1 MTLPTTA
8 IKIDKY
14 ESRNNTY
21 HLQNIWYDYVH
32 LLIYQYDAIKKC
44 YKIIKP
50 KRKHF
55 IVWQKSAIFLSV
67 HKLDEIVIRMFNEQ
81 HIEELRKHN
90 PNAIIL
96 TEQNARTFN

>member
-1 MTLPTTA
+1 MSIPTTA
-8 IKIDKY
+8 IKIDVY

-32 LLIYQYDAIKKC
+32 LVIYQYDAIKNV
-44 YKIIKP
+44 YKVIKP

-55 IVWQKSAIFLSV
+55 IVWCKKAIFLSV
-67 HKLDEIVIRMFNEQ
+67 HKLDEIVIKMFNEE
-81 HIEELRKHN
+81 HIMELRKKN

-96 TEQNARTFN
+96 TEQNARTF

>member
-1 MTLPTTA
+1 MIPTTA

-21 HLQNIWYDYVH
+21 HLQNIWYDYIH
-32 LLIYQYDAIKKC
+32 LVIYQYDPIKNVFKV
-44 YKIIKP
+44 IKP

-55 IVWQKSAIFLSV
+55 IVWCKKAIFLSV
-67 HKLDEIVIRMFNEQ
+67 HKLDEIVIRMFNEE
-81 HIEELRKHN
+81 HIQELRKHN

-96 TEQNARTFN
+96 TDKNAITFN

>member
-1 MTLPTTA
+1 MIPNTA
-8 IKIDKY
+8 IKIDVY
-14 ESRNNTY
+14 ESRNNVY
-21 HLQNIWYDYVH
+21 QLQNIWYDYVH

-55 IVWQKSAIFLSV
+55 IVWCKKAIFLSV
-67 HKLDEIVIRMFNEQ
+67 HKLDEIVIKMFNEQ

-96 TEQNARTFN
+96 TEQNARTF

>member
-1 MTLPTTA
+1 MIPTTA

-21 HLQNIWYDYVH
+21 HLQNIWYDYIH
-32 LLIYQYDAIKKC
+32 LVIYQYDPIKNVFKV
-44 YKIIKP
+44 IKP

-55 IVWQKSAIFLSV
+55 IVWCKKAIFLSV
-67 HKLDEIVIRMFNEQ
+67 HKLDEIVIRMFNEE
-81 HIEELRKHN
+81 HIQELRKHN

-96 TEQNARTFN
+96 TEQNAITF

>member
-1 MTLPTTA
+1 MIPNTA
-8 IKIDKY
+8 IKIDVY
-14 ESRNNTY
+14 ESRNNVY
-21 HLQNIWYDYVH
+21 HLQNIWYDYIH
-32 LLIYQYDAIKKC
+32 LVIYQYDPIKKV
-44 YKIIKP
+44 YKVIKP

-55 IVWQKSAIFLSV
+55 IVWQKTAIFLSV

-96 TEQNARTFN
+96 TEENAITF

>member
-1 MTLPTTA
+1 MSIPTTA
-8 IKIDKY
+8 IKINKY
-14 ESRNNTY
+14 ESRNNVY
-21 HLQNIWYDYVH
+21 QLQNIWYDYIH
-32 LLIYQYDAIKKC
+32 LVIYQYDPIKKC

-67 HKLDEIVIRMFNEQ
+67 HKLDEIVIKMFNEE
-81 HIEELRKHN
+81 HIMELRKKN

-96 TEQNARTFN
+96 TEQNAITF

>member
-1 MTLPTTA
+1 MIPTTA
-8 IKIDKY
+8 IKINKY

-21 HLQNIWYDYVH
+21 HLQNIWYDYIH
-32 LLIYQYDAIKKC
+32 LVIYQYDPIKKVF
-44 YKIIKP
+44 KVIKP

-67 HKLDEIVIRMFNEQ
+67 HKLDEIVIKMFNEE
-81 HIEELRKHN
+81 HIMELRKKN

-96 TEQNARTFN
+96 TEQNAITF

>member
-1 MTLPTTA
+1 MIPTTA

-14 ESRNNTY
+14 ESRNNVY
-21 HLQNIWYDYVH
+21 QLQNIYYDYVH
-32 LLIYQYDAIKKC
+32 LLIYQYDPIKNVFKV
-44 YKIIKP
+44 IKP

-67 HKLDEIVIRMFNEQ
+67 HKLDEIVIKMFNEE
-81 HIEELRKHN
+81 HIMELRKKN

>member
-1 MTLPTTA
+1 MIPNTA

-21 HLQNIWYDYVH
+21 HLQNIWYDYIH
-32 LLIYQYDAIKKC
+32 LVIYQYDPIKKVF
-44 YKIIKP
+44 KVIKP

-67 HKLDEIVIRMFNEQ
+67 HKLDEIVIKMFNEE
-81 HIEELRKHN
+81 HIQELRKHN

-96 TEQNARTFN
+96 TDKNAITFN

>member
-1 MTLPTTA
+1 MIPTTA

-21 HLQNIWYDYVH
+21 HLQNIWYDYIH
-32 LLIYQYDAIKKC
+32 LVIYQYDPIKNVFKV
-44 YKIIKP
+44 IKP

-67 HKLDEIVIRMFNEQ
+67 HKLDEIVIKMFNEE
-81 HIEELRKHN
+81 HIMELRKKN

-96 TEQNARTFN
+96 TEQNAITF

>member
-1 MTLPTTA
+1 MIPNTA
-8 IKIDKY
+8 IKIDVY
-14 ESRNNTY
+14 ESRNNVY
-21 HLQNIWYDYVH
+21 HLQNIWYDYIH
-32 LLIYQYDAIKKC
+32 LVIYQYDPIKKV
-44 YKIIKP
+44 YKVIKP

-96 TEQNARTFN
+96 TEQNARTF

>member
-1 MTLPTTA
+1 MIPTTA

-21 HLQNIWYDYVH
+21 HLQNIWYDYIH
-32 LLIYQYDAIKKC
+32 LVIYQYDPIKNVFKV
-44 YKIIKP
+44 IKP

-55 IVWQKSAIFLSV
+55 IVWCKKAIFLSV
-67 HKLDEIVIRMFNEQ
+67 HKLDEIVIKMFNEE
-81 HIEELRKHN
+81 HIQELRKHN

-96 TEQNARTFN
+96 TDKNAITFN

>member
-1 MTLPTTA
+1 MIHNTA
-8 IKIDKY
+8 VKIDKY

-32 LLIYQYDAIKKC
+32 LVIYQYDAIKKC

-55 IVWQKSAIFLSV
+55 IVWQRSAIFLSV

-96 TEQNARTFN
+96 TEQNARTF

>member
-21 HLQNIWYDYVH
+21 HLQNIWYDYIH
-32 LLIYQYDAIKKC
+32 LVIYQYDPIKNVFKV
-44 YKIIKP
+44 IKP

-55 IVWQKSAIFLSV
+55 IVWCKKAIFLSV
-67 HKLDEIVIRMFNEQ
+67 HKLDEIVIRMFNEE

-96 TEQNARTFN
+96 TEQNARTF

>member
-1 MTLPTTA
+1 MIPTTA

-55 IVWQKSAIFLSV
+55 IVWCKKAIFLSV
-67 HKLDEIVIRMFNEQ
+67 HKLDEIVIKMFNEE
-81 HIEELRKHN
+81 HIQQLRQHN

-96 TEQNARTFN
+96 TQQNETTF